1 LRLGVCDN
9 MNYKFNFKIIKVS
22 SGCYF
27 GTQQMKIVGIEGAC
41 LLVLLVLKV
50 QKFTPKNVLDILFL
64 SLSLQPNTYLF
75 LLYLSC
81 LSLDTNQA

>member
-1 LRLGVCDN
+1 MRLGVCDN

-50 QKFTPKNVLDILFL
+50 QKFTPKNVLDIIFIFVSSTKHISISFVSVLFVL
-64 SLSLQPNTYLF
+64 GH
-75 LLYLSC
+75 
-81 LSLDTNQA
+81 